1 MVYRFDRELLAG
13 FVDSANPF
21 EGNQVQFLNRGGVV
35 QNIPLEQVKL
45 VCFVRDWI
53 EGPAWSR
60 NQYSVR
66 PRQQGLWIRIRFQ
79 DGESLEATMPNN
91 LAALDPFAFTVCPP
105 DTIVGVQR
113 ILVPRQAIESFEILG
128 VIGSPLKRSKT
139 VAQNQLSMFD

>member
-1 MVYRFDRELLAG
+1 MVYRFDRELLGG

-21 EGNQVQFLNRGGVV
+21 EGNQVQFLNRGGVI
-35 QNIPLEQVKL
+35 QTIPLEQVKL

-91 LAALDPFAFTVCPP
+91 LAALDPIAFTVCPP

-113 ILVPRQAIESFEILG
+113 ILVPRLAIESFEILG
-128 VIGSPLKRSKT
+128 VIGSPLKRLKT
-139 VAQNQLSMFD
+139 AAQNQLSMFD